1 MKISWLLL
9 YRNAKKKKEIRL
21 KYNNGEKCMKVPF
34 IIYGGMKSLFK
45 KIDIYHNNPLTSSMP
60 KINKHSF

>member
-1 MKISWLLL
+1 MP
-9 YRNAKKKKEIRL
+9 KKKEIRL

-34 IIYGGMKSLFK
+34 IIYAGMKSLFK